1 MLWAQNKFYK
11 AIIDPI
17 CRLMWIFDCIEYHLG
32 WHRRHPASFSHG
44 YPKIL
49 NCRGNITLFYG
60 IMEMLTPTN
69 SPVHA
74 ACTDLIWK
82 DLQNYSLSLCWTLAS
97 RQICNVN
104 LCTLWGQEG
113 FNTSRALVHLVKLGS
128 KLTFLLLFC
137 RFALGRDS
145 WRSIDGVRRKNI
157 VPGVGHAFPTVIIR
171 VGVMPRALMQGSTRC
186 MPGRSRWMPM
196 PAPRAGCRAAHA
208 GPRELDADGGPSALH
223 AGPRELDA

>member
-1 MLWAQNKFYK
+1 MLWAENKFYK

-74 ACTDLIWK
+74 ACVDLIGN
-82 DLQNYSLSLCWTLAS
+82 DLQNYSLSDLSFSWTLAS
-97 RQICNVN
+97 PRFCSMN
-104 LCTLWGQEG
+104 LCILWKREG
-113 FNTSRALVHLVKLGS
+113 VITSIITSRALIS
-128 KLTFLLLFC
+128 LF
-137 RFALGRDS
+137 RL
-145 WRSIDGVRRKNI
+145 WRSRNLLINL
-157 VPGVGHAFPTVIIR
+157 AFSSSLIPFFR
-171 VGVMPRALMQGSTRC
+171 FFYCS
-186 MPGRSRWMPM
+186 
-196 PAPRAGCRAAHA
+196 
-208 GPRELDADGGPSALH
+208 
-223 AGPRELDA
+223 